1 MEPVQCTSAAAA
13 TMTDAPHSPQE
24 YFRLLLL
31 TVVGQAF
38 SAAGY
43 ELEQR
48 PAQWVGGL
56 YRFVKRFD
64 NGLYGFIEFQYLH
77 YADTEFSSGVP
88 SRFRVSLIR
97 SDQPNANLKSV
108 HSAYA
113 RRTLSALVVEDFA
126 VSILP
131 SADHWWTFTNTAQLG
146 SALAEAGHL
155 FVGYGIPWLAGDLVP
170 PSGERQVN
178 DY

>member
-1 MEPVQCTSAAAA
+1 VSNEQ
-13 TMTDAPHSPQE
+13 SPQE
-24 YFRLLLL
+24 YFRLILL

-43 ELEQR
+43 ELEDR
-48 PAQWVGGL
+48 PMQWAGGL
-56 YRFVKRFD
+56 FRFAKALD
-64 NGLYGFIEFQYLH
+64 NGLYGFIEFQLLH
-77 YADTEFSSGVP
+77 YADSAFSSGVS

-97 SDQPNANLKSV
+97 SGQPTSSHPQV
-108 HSAYA
+108 V
-113 RRTLSALVVEDFA
+113 RRTLSALVVEDFG

-131 SADHWWTFTNTAQLG
+131 SADHWWTFANTTELG

-155 FVGYGIPWLAGDLVP
+155 AVGYGIPWLSGDLVP

-178 DY
+178 DC